1 MRQVNASRRDPAPS
15 RWSWRLQRLMLTP
28 LFRIGLR
35 VGVPFAV
42 TFGIATAWL
51 SVPENRQLVTDSVA
65 QMRKNFEE
73 RPEFMVN
80 LMAVDG
86 ADATLDLAIRE
97 AVPLEF
103 PITSFDLDLEA
114 IRDTLTLMPPVEN
127 ATVRIKPG
135 GVLHLDIIPRTGA
148 AIWRT
153 AEGLY
158 LVDAHGVEFAELS
171 GRAAR
176 PDLPVIAGQGAP
188 EHISEA
194 LQLIAAAAPLGDRLR
209 GLVRLGDRRWDVVLT
224 RDQRVLLPETGAV
237 RALERVIALE
247 TAQELLARDISRV
260 DLRLPHRP
268 TVRMKTGAAEDL
280 VRIRALTFEL
290 KE

>member
-1 MRQVNASRRDPAPS
+1 MRQVTPMRRDPAPS

-42 TFGIATAWL
+42 TFGLATAWL
-51 SVPENRQLVTDSVA
+51 SVPENRLLLTDSVA

-97 AVPLEF
+97 AVPVDF

-114 IRDTLTLMPPVEN
+114 IRETLTYMPPVEN

-135 GVLHLDIIPRTGA
+135 GVLHLDITPRTGVV
-148 AIWRT
+148 IWRT
-153 AEGLY
+153 AQALY

-171 GRAAR
+171 ARAAR

-188 EHISEA
+188 DHIDEA
-194 LQLIAAAAPLGDRLR
+194 LRLIAAAAPLGARLR
-209 GLVRLGDRRWDVVLT
+209 GLVRLGERRWDVVLT
-224 RDQRVLLPETGAV
+224 RDQRILLPETGAV

-247 TAQELLARDISRV
+247 TAQELLSRDVSRV

-280 VRIRALTFEL
+280 MRIRALTFEL
-290 KE
+290 EQ

>member
-1 MRQVNASRRDPAPS
+1 M
-15 RWSWRLQRLMLTP
+15 
-28 LFRIGLR
+28 
-35 VGVPFAV
+35 
-42 TFGIATAWL
+42 
-51 SVPENRQLVTDSVA
+51 
-65 QMRKNFEE
+65 
-73 RPEFMVN
+73 
-80 LMAVDG
+80 
-86 ADATLDLAIRE
+86 
-97 AVPLEF
+97 
-103 PITSFDLDLEA
+103 
-114 IRDTLTLMPPVEN
+114 
-127 ATVRIKPG
+127 
-135 GVLHLDIIPRTGA
+135 
-148 AIWRT
+148 
-153 AEGLY
+153 
-158 LVDAHGVEFAELS
+158 EFAELA

-224 RDQRVLLPETGAV
+224 RDQRILLPETGAV

-268 TVRMKTGAAEDL
+268 TVRMKKGAAEDL